1 MAIDMSDYVDVAERL
16 RDFRAEHPE
25 GSLRPADP
33 ARPYWIE
40 TVGDKTFVVYAAAAY
55 RNPGDPAPGIGVAW
69 EPFPGKSSFTR
80 DSELMNAETSAWG
93 RAILAVGS
101 SSAKRIASA
110 NEVRNRREDEASPA
124 AVEPPNARAPE
135 SPGSAPA
142 AGAVSAIAIRKQLA
156 ELAHARAFL
165 TAEGSVDARKAQAAL
180 DTEQHS
186 LDAEVA
192 EAAVRT
198 ARQEMRTITTR
209 IEVGRTLVSSARAE
223 MTNFV
228 GAS

>member
-1 MAIDMSDYVDVAERL
+1 MDMTLTALTQELMSLSRLLSDAQNRL
-16 RDFRAEHPE
+16 ARAEDD
-25 GSLRPADP
+25 A
-33 ARPYWIE
+33 AR
-40 TVGDKTFVVYAAAAY
+40 
-55 RNPGDPAPGIGVAW
+55 
-69 EPFPGKSSFTR
+69 TR
-80 DSELMNAETSAWG
+80 HRFDH
-93 RAILAVGS
+93 
-101 SSAKRIASA
+101 
-110 NEVRNRREDEASPA
+110 
-124 AVEPPNARAPE
+124 
-135 SPGSAPA
+135 
-142 AGAVSAIAIRKQLA
+142 
-156 ELAHARAFL
+156 AHARAFL

-209 IEVGRTLVSSARAE
+209 IEVGRSLVSSARAE